1 MNRLILTNS
10 KSPLLIAALS
20 IFFIFSVSNVY
31 AETDLSAREIMEKVD
46 EESRKSTESAFTRM
60 KLTTCKYGK
69 RDGKVKCAE
78 KARVKLVE
86 SAQINTGEITKIARV
101 LPSFLNLQVRKV

>member
-1 MNRLILTNS
+1 MNRSILTNS
-10 KSPLLIAALS
+10 NSPLLVVALS

-69 RDGKVKCAE
+69 GMER
-78 KARVKLVE
+78 
-86 SAQINTGEITKIARV
+86 
-101 LPSFLNLQVRKV
+101 

>member
-46 EESRKSTESAFTRM
+46 EVSRK
-60 KLTTCKYGK
+60 
-69 RDGKVKCAE
+69 
-78 KARVKLVE
+78 
-86 SAQINTGEITKIARV
+86 
-101 LPSFLNLQVRKV
+101 